1 MEIFTSRRQ
10 MTKVQTK
17 SYHVYLNEKCLFKN
31 LNQEEFDVVWN
42 RIYESYWKDE
52 LSYTEITENPIEPQ
66 EESSY

>member
-1 MEIFTSRRQ
+1 

-31 LNQEEFDVVWN
+31 LSQEEFDIVWN
-42 RIYESYWKDE
+42 RIYESYWREE
-52 LSYTEITENPIEPQ
+52 LSYTEVVENPTEPH

>member
-52 LSYTEITENPIEPQ
+52 LSYTEITENQIEPQ

>member
-1 MEIFTSRRQ
+1 

-31 LNQEEFDVVWN
+31 LNQEEFDIVWN
-42 RIYESYWKDE
+42 RIYKSYWMDE
-52 LSYTEITENPIEPQ
+52 VSYVEVTENPIEAH

>member
-1 MEIFTSRRQ
+1 

-31 LNQEEFDVVWN
+31 LSQEEFDIVWN
-42 RIYESYWKDE
+42 RIYTSYWADE
-52 LSYTEITENPIEPQ
+52 LSYTEVTEPLIESH

>member
-1 MEIFTSRRQ
+1 

-31 LNQEEFDVVWN
+31 LSQEEFDVVWN
-42 RIYESYWKDE
+42 RIYESYWREE
-52 LSYTEITENPIEPQ
+52 LSYTEVVENPIAPP